1 MIKDW
6 LHNTFFDD
14 SMIAWGGPVIVS
26 NERSLSLSTIDADDT
41 LSMAVDVDVS
51 ASLSASDED
60 DVVSATLTAPVVTKG
75 TWTHD
80 IETSGVIVW
89 NTPVI
94 VATGPAQRS
103 LSLSTTDEDDTVSA
117 SIEHLAARSL
127 SLDGIDEDDVVSCVL
142 AHEHEEAEVERTSG
156 GWGIDLAEIR
166 RQAKDA
172 LEAQEAAERV
182 AAEIIRQEIEEEKKE
197 AVAARKDQALLRLT
211 EIIERRRRAEE
222 ELELRR
228 QEVERLRLE
237 EQRAQTEMQLL
248 EEEEEAVAIGIMM
261 LLL

>member
-26 NERSLSLSTIDADDT
+26 NERSLSLSTTDADDT
-41 LSMAVDVDVS
+41 VSMAVDVDVS

-60 DVVSATLTAPVVTKG
+60 DVVAATLTAPVVTKG

-127 SLDGIDEDDVVSCVL
+127 LLDGIDEDDVVSCVL
-142 AHEHEEAEVERTSG
+142 AHEEAEVERTSG

-182 AAEIIRQEIEEEKKE
+182 AAEIIRQEIAEEKKE
-197 AVAARKDQALLRLT
+197 AVAARKDQALLRLD

-222 ELELRR
+222 ELEFRKR
-228 QEVERLRLE
+228 EVERLRLE

>member
-41 LSMAVDVDVS
+41 VSMAVDVDVS

-172 LEAQEAAERV
+172 LEAQEAAER
-182 AAEIIRQEIEEEKKE
+182 EIEEEKKE
-197 AVAARKDQALLRLT
+197 AVAARKDQALLRLD

-222 ELELRR
+222 ELEFRKR
-228 QEVERLRLE
+228 EVERLRLE